1 MSKPFD
7 EELKETS
14 PELVTSTD
22 SGSKPHTDTRSESF
36 SETHTNSEFPPTRD
50 GFAGTGGTT
59 DINATKILDGD
70 ARMSG
75 ISGSDAVNL
84 LIGQIFDGKYQLTRV
99 VGKGGMSVVYE
110 AKHLLMNKVVAL
122 KLMHTHLL
130 QSEKAVRRFQKE
142 ARAVAALDHS
152 GVLQIY
158 DFGVS
163 PDGAPYIAMEFLE
176 GKPLSDCIRD
186 EGKLEESKAVSVF
199 KAVAESLAHAHSK
212 RVIHRDLKPSNVV
225 LSKSNDPSQPIKATV
240 VDFGI
245 AKLTDDDGED
255 HLQMTAAGEIFG
267 SPLYMSPEQCAGRE
281 LDQRSDIY
289 SFGCLMYE
297 AVTGRTPFEAKTA
310 VALFQRHMKDE
321 APRFSTLT
329 EKPTVSGELEEIILR
344 CLEKHPQDRYQSMD
358 ELVQAF
364 ENISGLGGAMSS
376 LHRFRSRQSAK
387 LLVFALLM
395 VVIGVP
401 LLVTQWHLVLGQ
413 AFFLMLVLAICSFG
427 SYTTFAKYFR
437 MRDAMKMRSPSL
449 SFVQKFRL
457 SFTLFMA
464 SILSVW
470 SVGMVTYI
478 ASMGFGRPPFLETL
492 ANWLWAGSLVMVGA
506 YFVGIV
512 IFAAI
517 TTISAVS
524 KEST

>member
-1 MSKPFD
+1 LSTPFD
-7 EELKETS
+7 EELKKTS
-14 PELVTSTD
+14 PELVESEDFASTGD
-22 SGSKPHTDTRSESF
+22 S
-36 SETHTNSEFPPTRD
+36 
-50 GFAGTGGTT
+50 T
-59 DINATKILDGD
+59 DINATRILDAD
-70 ARMSG
+70 ARPRSESNG
-75 ISGSDAVNL
+75 NAVNP

-110 AKHLLMNKVVAL
+110 AKHLLMNKIVAL

-142 ARAVAALDHS
+142 AQAVSTLDHS
-152 GVLQIY
+152 GVMRIY

-176 GKPLSDCIRD
+176 GKPLSDCIHED
-186 EGKLEESKAVSVF
+186 GKLEEERALTVF
-199 KAVAESLAHAHSK
+199 KTVAETLAHAHSK
-212 RVIHRDLKPSNVV
+212 RVIHRDLKPSNIV
-225 LSKSNDPSQPIKATV
+225 LSQTNDPTQPIKATV

-245 AKLTDDDGED
+245 AKLTDEDGED
-255 HLQMTAAGEIFG
+255 PLQMTATGEVFG

-310 VALFQRHMKDE
+310 VALFHRHMKDE
-321 APRFSTLT
+321 APRFSTLN
-329 EKPTVSGELEEIILR
+329 EKPAVSAELEEIILR

-358 ELVQAF
+358 ELVDAF
-364 ENISGLGGAMSS
+364 ENLSGMGGAMSS
-376 LHRFRSRQSAK
+376 LHRFRSRQSTR

-395 VVIGVP
+395 VVLGVP
-401 LLVTQWHLVLGQ
+401 ILVTQWHLVLGQ

-427 SYTTFAKYFR
+427 SYSTFAKYFR
-437 MRDAMKMRSPSL
+437 MRDAMKTRSPSL
-449 SFVQKFRL
+449 NFVQKFRL

-464 SILSVW
+464 FILSVW

-478 ASMGFGRPPFLETL
+478 ASMGFGRPAFLETL
-492 ANWLWAGSLVMVGA
+492 ANWLWAGSLILVCG
-506 YFVGIV
+506 YFVGII

-517 TTISAVS
+517 TAISAIS